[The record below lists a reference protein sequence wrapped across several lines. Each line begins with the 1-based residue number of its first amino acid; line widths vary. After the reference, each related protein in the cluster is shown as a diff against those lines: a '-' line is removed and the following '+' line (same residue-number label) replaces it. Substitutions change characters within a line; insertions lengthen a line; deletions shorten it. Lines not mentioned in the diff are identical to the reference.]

1 MHFPQMGN
9 EKKVAKE
16 KKIIKPRH
24 VLEVSEWNKISG
36 QIAPPA
42 PEKYFDHPVASYH
55 LTSEH

>member
-1 MHFPQMGN
+1 MK
-9 EKKVAKE
+9 EKVTNE
-16 KKIIKPRH
+16 KKIIKARH